1 MNAVSAEKFD
11 WKKVLQTPVSQ
22 LMRGKVTGP
31 QEPLELLDTSAFSDR
46 LVEALRAVTDP
57 LSGRLRV
64 KSVRRLVQSCSSLLR
79 EGCAESQLIEQ
90 LSEPASIATLIRA
103 TRNTDWIFN
112 APLPARLWPVVER
125 IVVNPRIK
133 WWSARRMLRRVCQ
146 NLRWQLDAGHAL
158 DEIILQ
164 CGDGVAL
171 SGLAYETEAV
181 GELLDYPLPESL
193 MSVVLDVVQRSRL
206 WPDEKR
212 EVALELCTHFADGL
226 EKGES
231 EAVLLESFG
240 SPQTAAK
247 LIRRARLRNRPLAWR
262 ARRRTWQGLG
272 ILLFFILV
280 PWLILAVRFLAAEPT
295 IKFDVLQE
303 YDRQSRTIPRQERAW
318 PLYLQGLEYLKE
330 NREFETYRELDL
342 TKGTASAHWS
352 EAKAFL
358 KQHPRELDFFL
369 KAAQQPEL
377 GFIYRPLTNDLGKF
391 RELNRPYEDNTAD
404 RQQTN
409 LSIGLPHLQD
419 LSYYVAPFLRG
430 ASFLTAEQGDSE
442 KCFQLF
448 LARLAV
454 AEHISQVIACPVTYM
469 VLNAKTT
476 LIAQD
481 LERLVKEEP
490 EFFTDD
496 QLTTLFR
503 KLKMMQEK
511 SLDPGQVEWLFI
523 SDFLQKAY
531 TDDGKGNGRFT
542 ANGFRIL
549 CDLANY
555 SEQKQDLL
563 KSLFLVD
570 SHSQN
575 RSILS
580 SQDPQYKIL
589 AAPVVAMIADRKT
602 MRDKFHELFQL
613 LWSEQSTGGS
623 AQNQA
628 ESRYLEAYQSLR
640 DSAPDRIRYLPVL
653 LLMPDKASNLVFL
666 QQVNHAVQQDIA
678 LTLIAAEL
686 YRREQGQLPE
696 TLEDLVPGYFAAVP
710 VDPGTGKPLRYQVR
724 DGQPVVEAE
733 SLLVEEPK

>member
-1 MNAVSAEKFD
+1 MNMDSAEKHV

-57 LSGRLRV
+57 LPGRLRV
-64 KSVRRLVQSCSSLLR
+64 KSVRRLVKSCSSLLR
-79 EGCAESQLIEQ
+79 EGCAEAQLIEQ

-103 TRNTDWIFN
+103 TRSTEWIFN
-112 APLPARLWPVVER
+112 APLPARLWPVVEG
-125 IVVNPRIK
+125 IVVNPRVR

-146 NLRWQLDAGHAL
+146 NLRWQLDAGHAP

-164 CGDGVAL
+164 CGEAVAL
-171 SGLAYETEAV
+171 SGLAYETNTV
-181 GELLDYPLPESL
+181 GELLEYPLPESL

-206 WPDEKR
+206 WPGEKR
-212 EVALELCTHFADGL
+212 DVALELCTHFADGL

-231 EAVLLESFG
+231 ESALLESFG

-272 ILLFFILV
+272 ILLLLILV

-295 IKFDVLQE
+295 IKFDVIQE

-318 PLYLQGLEYLKE
+318 PLYLQGLTKLKG
-330 NREFETYRELDL
+330 NKEFQTYRELDL
-342 TKGTASAHWS
+342 TNGTASADWS
-352 EAKAFL
+352 EAKTFL
-358 KQHPRELDFFL
+358 KEHPRELEFFL
-369 KAAQQPEL
+369 KAAKQPEL

-391 RELNRPYEDNTAD
+391 RDLNRPYEDNNAD

-409 LSIGLPHLQD
+409 MNIGLPHLQD
-419 LSYYVAPFLRG
+419 LAYYVAPFLRG
-430 ASFLTAEQGDSE
+430 ASFLAAEQGDSE
-442 KCFQLF
+442 KCYQLY

-469 VLNAKTT
+469 VLNTRTT

-481 LERLVKEEP
+481 LERLVKEQP
-490 EFFTDD
+490 ELFTDG

-503 KLKMMQEK
+503 KLKMIQEK
-511 SLDPGQVEWLFI
+511 SLDSGQVEWLFI

-531 TDDGKGNGRFT
+531 TDDGNGNGRFT
-542 ANGFRIL
+542 ANGFHIL

-563 KSLFLVD
+563 RSLFLVD
-570 SHSQN
+570 GDSRN
-575 RSILS
+575 RSVLS

-589 AAPVVAMIADRKT
+589 AAPVVSMIADRKT
-602 MRDKFHELFQL
+602 MQDKFHELFQL
-613 LWSEQSTGGS
+613 LWSEQSTS
-623 AQNQA
+623 SNKKQA
-628 ESRYLEAYQSLR
+628 ESRYLEAYRSLR
-640 DSAPDRIRYLPVL
+640 DSTTDRIRYLPVL

-666 QQVNHAVQQDIA
+666 QQANHAVQQEIA
-678 LTLIAAEL
+678 LTLIAVEL
-686 YRREQGQLPE
+686 YRREQGRFPE
-696 TLEDLVPGYFAAVP
+696 TLEDLVPGYFAEVP
-710 VDPGTGKPLRYQVR
+710 VDPGTGKPLRYQIR
-724 DGQPVVEAE
+724 DGQPAVEAE
-733 SLLVEEPK
+733 SVLAEEPK